1 MKILVTGTAGFI
13 GYHLAKK
20 LLERGDEVVGLDNI
34 NDYYDVNLKYAR
46 LAELGIDCHASLAVT
61 NECHGDHGAISE
73 TATSQ
78 APRSECHGERS
89 AAILSS
95 KFPKHKFIKASLE
108 DTNSINNIFETEKF
122 DAVCNL
128 AAQAGVRYSIEN
140 PHAYIQSNVVG
151 FLNILE
157 ACRNFGVKNLSYAS
171 SSSVYGL
178 NKSQP
183 FKTSDHTDH
192 PISLYAATKKSNEMM
207 AHSYSHLYGIQAT
220 GLRFFTVYGE
230 WGRPDMAPMLFA
242 DAILNDR
249 AIKVFNHGNMSRDF
263 TYIDDIVDG
272 IIKVIDNPAT
282 AVIASDFAI
291 SCEDRLPRSAR
302 SDENF
307 AIASDSS
314 VIASDSSVIASEAWQ
329 SKNLPAD
336 RSTAPYRIYNIGNN
350 SPIQLLDFIKT
361 LEISLGKEAKKNFM
375 EMQDGD
381 VVSTYADVTDL
392 INDFGYKP
400 ETSLEVGVGKFVKW
414 YKSFY
419 GNSK

>member
-46 LAELGIDCHASLAVT
+46 LAELGIDGHC
-61 NECHGDHGAISE
+61 
-73 TATSQ
+73 
-78 APRSECHGERS
+78 ERS

-95 KFPKHKFIKASLE
+95 KYPKHKFIKASLE
-108 DTNSINNIFETEKF
+108 DTQSINNLFETEKF

-207 AHSYSHLYGIQAT
+207 GHSYSHLYGIQAT

-282 AVIASDFAI
+282 AVIASDSVI
-291 SCEDRLPRSAR
+291 SYEDRLPRFAR
-302 SDENF
+302 SDESF
-307 AIASDSS
+307 
-314 VIASDSSVIASEAWQ
+314 VIASDSSVIASEARQ

-361 LEISLGKEAKKNFM
+361 LEKSLGKEAKKNFM
-375 EMQDGD
+375 DMQDGD
-381 VVSTYADVTDL
+381 VVSTYADVSGL

-400 ETSLEVGVGKFVKW
+400 DTSLDVGVEKFVKW

-419 GNSK
+419 GSGK